1 MDFWRAVEIL
11 NRRKWLIVLSVVA
24 TTVLTFAATRLVGS
38 KWMASVRFS
47 APRISPLAG
56 NGEKPAVDDMR
67 ADPQLATYAAIIKSR
82 EVLLGAMQE
91 LNLRRLPDD
100 LLKNIEF
107 DRVGPRLYELHVTDA
122 SPSRA
127 ELLANALA
135 KQ

>member
-56 NGEKPAVDDMR
+56 NPNEPAVDETR
-67 ADPQLATYAAIIKSR
+67 SDPRLATYVAIIKSR
-82 EVLLGAMQE
+82 EVLRGAMEE

-100 LLKNIEF
+100 LLKNIDFE
-107 DRVGPRLYELHVTDA
+107 RVGTRLYELHVTDA
-122 SPSRA
+122 SPARA
-127 ELLANALA
+127 ELL
-135 KQ
+135 